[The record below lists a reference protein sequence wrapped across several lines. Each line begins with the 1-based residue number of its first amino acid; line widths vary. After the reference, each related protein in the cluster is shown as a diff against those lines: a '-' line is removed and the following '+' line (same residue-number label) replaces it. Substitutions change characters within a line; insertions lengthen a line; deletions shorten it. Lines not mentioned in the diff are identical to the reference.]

1 MCPCKSFV
9 VSTVLLLVPM
19 MASAAT
25 APTSATPPEPASA
38 TSASASAS
46 TERVNTLQTVVV
58 SGIRPGPA
66 LWKVT
71 SGDKALWILGTVSPV
86 PEKMEW
92 YSPQSEAVLR
102 NTTEII
108 WPPQAG
114 VQVGFGSAF
123 KAAFAMPTIFR
134 ARKNADGKLLKD
146 VLPPDLYARWAQL
159 KLRYIGKDKSIEEW
173 RPIFAAGKLYSAALE
188 KAGLTSGTGTGGRIS
203 EVAKERDIKRTPTS
217 VNIAI
222 TDPKGLA
229 KSFTKSNIDDVAC
242 FRSVLDRL
250 ELEVAHAALRANAW
264 AVGNLPELTRL
275 VDKDRLPTCLE
286 AFAKVEAMKE
296 SGILDATEQSR
307 AKWMKA
313 VDAALATNAT
323 SFATLPMIEIV
334 TPDGLLSKLRAK
346 GYQIVEPQGSVQ

>member
-1 MCPCKSFV
+1 MRPCKRFV
-9 VSTVLLLVPM
+9 VPVLLLLAPM
-19 MASAAT
+19 IASAAT
-25 APTSATPPEPASA
+25 APAPAPAPVAAPASE
-38 TSASASAS
+38 ASAPAD
-46 TERVNTLQTVVV
+46 RVSTLQTVVV

-71 SGDKALWILGTVSPV
+71 NGDKALWILGTVSPV

-102 NTTEII
+102 DTTEII

-114 VQVGFGSAF
+114 MQVGFGSAF

-173 RPIFAAGKLYSAALE
+173 RPVFAAGKLYSAALE

-203 EVAKERDIKRTPTS
+203 EVAKERDIKRTSTA

-250 ELEVAHAALRANAW
+250 ELEVAHASQRANAW
-264 AVGNLPELTRL
+264 AIGNLPELTRL
-275 VDKDRLPTCLE
+275 VNKDRLPTCLE

-296 SGILDATEQSR
+296 SGILDATGQSR
-307 AKWMKA
+307 AKWLTA
-313 VDAALATNAT
+313 VDVALAANPT

-346 GYQIVEPQGSVQ
+346 GYQIVEPQGSMQ

>member
-1 MCPCKSFV
+1 MHSSKIVFV
-9 VSTVLLLVPM
+9 SVFLLLAPM
-19 MASAAT
+19 VANAVNAPAPVHAAAAT
-25 APTSATPPEPASA
+25 PAPAAA
-38 TSASASAS
+38 D
-46 TERVNTLQTVVV
+46 RVNTLETVVV

-66 LWKVT
+66 LWKVS
-71 SGDKALWILGTVSPV
+71 SGDKVLWILGTVSPV

-102 NTTEII
+102 NATEII
-108 WPPQAG
+108 GPPQAG

-123 KAAFAMPTIFR
+123 KAAFAMPTILR

-146 VLPPDLYARWAQL
+146 VLPADLYARWAQL
-159 KLRYIGKDKSIEEW
+159 KQQYIGKDRSIEEW

-188 KAGLTSGTGTGGRIS
+188 KAGLTSGTGTGGRIA
-203 EVAKERDIKRTPTS
+203 EVAKERDIKRTPSS

-222 TDPKGLA
+222 TDPKGMA

-264 AVGNLPELTRL
+264 AVGDLPELTRL
-275 VDKDRLPTCLE
+275 VTRDRLPTCLE
-286 AFAKVEAMKE
+286 AFAKVEAMKD
-296 SGILDATEQSR
+296 SGILEATAQSR

-313 VDAALATNAT
+313 MDAALASNAT

-334 TPDGLLSKLRAK
+334 TSDGLLSKLRAK
-346 GYQIVEPQGSVQ
+346 GYLIVEPQGSVQ

>member
-1 MCPCKSFV
+1 MRPCKSFV
-9 VSTVLLLVPM
+9 ASVFLMLAPMIAGAAMTAVP
-19 MASAAT
+19 APAAT
-25 APTSATPPEPASA
+25 PATQAPAASD
-38 TSASASAS
+38 
-46 TERVNTLQTVVV
+46 RVNTLQTVVV

-71 SGDKALWILGTVSPV
+71 SGDKVLWILGTVSPV

-159 KLRYIGKDKSIEEW
+159 KLQYIGKDKSIEEW

-203 EVAKERDIKRTPTS
+203 EVAKERDIKRTSTS

-222 TDPKGLA
+222 TDPKGMA
-229 KSFTKSNIDDVAC
+229 KSFIKSNIDDVAC

-250 ELEVAHAALRANAW
+250 ELEVAHASLRANAW

-275 VDKDRLPTCLE
+275 VDRDRLPSCLE
-286 AFAKVEAMKE
+286 AFAKVEAMKD

-313 VDAALATNAT
+313 VAAALATNPT

>member
-1 MCPCKSFV
+1 MRDSKI
-9 VSTVLLLVPM
+9 VLALVILMLAPIA
-19 MASAAT
+19 ASAAT
-25 APTSATPPEPASA
+25 IPAAGLSAAAPASPA
-38 TSASASAS
+38 LAPVDRAKLL
-46 TERVNTLQTVVV
+46 ETVVV
-58 SGIRPGPA
+58 FGIRPGPA

-71 SGDKALWILGTVSPV
+71 SGENELWILGTVSPV
-86 PEKMEW
+86 PDKMEW

-102 NTTEII
+102 SATEII

-134 ARKNADGKLLKD
+134 ARKNADGKLLRD
-146 VLPPDLYARWAQL
+146 VLPPDLYSRWSQL
-159 KLRYIGKDKSIEEW
+159 KLQYIGKDKSIEEW

-188 KAGLTSGTGTGGRIS
+188 RAGLSSGTGTGGRLTK
-203 EVAKERDIKRTPTS
+203 VAKQRDIKRTSTS

-222 TDPKGLA
+222 TDPKALA

-250 ELEVAHAALRANAW
+250 ELEVSHATRRANAW
-264 AVGNLPELTRL
+264 AVGDLPELIRL
-275 VDKDRLPTCLE
+275 VNTDRLPTCLE
-286 AFAKVEAMKE
+286 AFAKVEAMKD
-296 SGILDATEQSR
+296 SGILDATAQSR
-307 AKWMKA
+307 EKWIKA
-313 VDAALATNAT
+313 VDAALAANPT

-346 GYQIVEPQGSVQ
+346 GYRIVEPQGGVQ

>member
-1 MCPCKSFV
+1 MRPCKSFV
-9 VSTVLLLVPM
+9 VSLLLSIAPM
-19 MASAAT
+19 MSSAAT
-25 APTSATPPEPASA
+25 APVTAATPAPKSPAPA
-38 TSASASAS
+38 APD
-46 TERVNTLQTVVV
+46 RVNTLDTVVV

-71 SGDKALWILGTVSPV
+71 SGDRALWILGTVSPV

-92 YSPQSEAVLR
+92 YSPQSEAVFR

-114 VQVGFGSAF
+114 MQVGFGSAF
-123 KAAFAMPTIFR
+123 KAAFAMPTILR

-159 KLRYIGKDKSIEEW
+159 KLQYIGKDKSIEEW

-188 KAGLTSGTGTGGRIS
+188 KAGLTSGTGTGGRIT
-203 EVAKERDIKRTPTS
+203 EVAKERDIKRTSTS

-222 TDPKGLA
+222 TDPKGMA

-250 ELEVAHAALRANAW
+250 ELEVAHASLRANAW

-275 VDKDRLPTCLE
+275 VNKDRLPTCLE

-296 SGILDATEQSR
+296 SGIFDAVEQSR

-313 VDAALATNAT
+313 VDAALATNPT

-346 GYQIVEPQGSVQ
+346 GYQIVEPQGSLQ

>member
-1 MCPCKSFV
+1 MRSCK
-9 VSTVLLLVPM
+9 LLVFCVFLLPAPILASATATPVPV
-19 MASAAT
+19 ASAA
-25 APTSATPPEPASA
+25 ATPA
-38 TSASASAS
+38 TV
-46 TERVNTLQTVVV
+46 TPVRTNTLETVVV

-71 SGDKALWILGTVSPV
+71 SGEKVLWILGTVSPV
-86 PEKMEW
+86 PEKMQW

-102 NTTEII
+102 DATEIV

-123 KAAFAMPTIFR
+123 KAAFAMPTILR

-159 KLRYIGKDKSIEEW
+159 KQQYIGKDKSIEEW

-188 KAGLTSGTGTGGRIS
+188 KAGLTSGTGTGDRIS
-203 EVAKERDIKRTPTS
+203 EVAKERDIKRTLTS

-222 TDPKGLA
+222 TDPKGMA

-250 ELEVAHAALRANAW
+250 ELEVAHAARRANAW
-264 AVGNLPELTRL
+264 AVGDVPELTRL
-275 VDKDRLPTCLE
+275 VDRDRLPSCLE
-286 AFAKVEAMKE
+286 AFAKVEAMKD
-296 SGILDATEQSR
+296 SGILEATEQSR
-307 AKWMKA
+307 GKWMKA